1 MKRIRGLAVLA
12 SAVALVLACDIATAP
27 LCPTLPI
34 TVSVTSSTTPTFT
47 WTPNCSADRLVVYEV
62 IQPSA
67 GPDQPVWIIE
77 AWIRGVGTESP
88 VVYGHATFPMRQK
101 AGPEALVVG
110 RTYRVSVLNA
120 SRVEMG
126 STIFGP

>member
-1 MKRIRGLAVLA
+1 MKRIRGLAVLS
-12 SAVALVLACDIATAP
+12 SAVALGLACGDSTAP
-27 LCPTLPI
+27 LCPSLPL

-47 WTPNCSADRLVVYEV
+47 WTPNCSADQLVVYEV

-67 GPDQPVWIIE
+67 GPDQPVWIIK
-77 AWIRGVGTESP
+77 ARTWGVGTASP
-88 VVYGHATFPMRQK
+88 VVYGHVTLSMRQTT
-101 AGPEALVVG
+101 GPEPLVVG

-126 STIFGP
+126 SRIFGP